1 MEIELYSTR
10 GLRIGAMLTWLRIGE
25 IDVLEWAPGGYDSR
39 RRADTY
45 IAVLTAE
52 EFAALPDRAPVAFMY
67 GSPGSW
73 AYRDIDFGRLDKRML
88 RAGPSVLPPTP
99 APRSPAPA
107 TTPRPK

>member
-1 MEIELYSTR
+1 
-10 GLRIGAMLTWLRIGE
+10 MLA
-25 IDVLEWAPGGYDSR
+25 WAPGEYGSR

-45 IAVLTAE
+45 IAILTAE

-67 GSPGSW
+67 GSPGSR